1 MVVIAICHNPDHFI
15 ITNFCRNTS
24 FVYGK
29 VVVCL
34 GLVECIYGS
43 VYFTCCEMLPKVP
56 NEKWNLLTANCN
68 YLILEK
74 DQEVGKSLQ

>member
-1 MVVIAICHNPDHFI
+1 
-15 ITNFCRNTS
+15 
-24 FVYGK
+24 
-29 VVVCL
+29 
-34 GLVECIYGS
+34 
-43 VYFTCCEMLPKVP
+43 MLPKVP